1 MSDRIKTL
9 YGQLV
14 RNGYD
19 LGGYEKFN
27 AAMHDSNR
35 RRSLYNQLVANR
47 ADLGGYEKFSSVVET
62 APRTTPSA
70 PQKKRDVVADTIN
83 MLRTPSSQYTR
94 PQPSK
99 AAGTFEMPSKYDIYH
114 NMPDAIKRH
123 QTPTPLKPEAVMPS
137 VPSNAAESVWAAADK
152 AAGAEVRKKVDE
164 GWSWRKIMQA
174 LSSGASVTGGL
185 GDDNAQAL
193 ETTSVAHLKTHD
205 LQKLSDQAWAA
216 LGSKQQQSIINDSYI
231 YLKEQYPDADDK
243 ALVDAARKMARAK
256 SDEQMYNLAVE
267 KNMPK
272 SVGEFFLRKA
282 AAASSFGSLSKGYA
296 SMMAGTRGD
305 MEAEDTALQKYG
317 AKHKVADIAG
327 SVAGFAVDPLT
338 YASGA
343 VGGAA
348 TKVTLWAGGKVL
360 SEAAARKMSQTL
372 GGKLLLG
379 AVSGAA
385 NFGTF
390 EAGGEAINQYKWGGT
405 LDVDP
410 ETGRYVV
417 GDFSLGKVASQ
428 MRHGLTMGGL
438 MGAFGTWLGNVST
451 KAAQATTSTLGKL
464 GVRAGELGVGLVG
477 EGTIFATPEFISTY
491 GDYND
496 VIKSVSDKNSPN
508 YIADDKERS
517 KYIAEL
523 KAQRGERMMDIW
535 QDNLAMIAG
544 FKAQHAIKSAGRTIS
559 ELAASRRGKV
569 GFVER
574 MGRMLDGHPS
584 LALSKEEQTELDKH
598 GYGDLTQMVKE
609 YKAYAQKDG
618 DLPYNK
624 ITQLL
629 NDKNVSEAARAKM
642 YYYVTGHS
650 LPMSAVIA
658 SNVIDNGDKTYTVQS
673 LGDNGVITSRTYG
686 SRKRADYEKAR
697 IDRQAE
703 LNGVAMAEQMF
714 DNMDKAERLKAVCT
728 RLAQD
733 KGVSPETLLWL
744 TRKDPKQMTAAEKR
758 WIKEIEDAA
767 NEDAPQGENA
777 TVRHIKGVILDE
789 YGVDVDKALRKAA
802 DSRTDAEKTA
812 ISAYNDELAQAVAE
826 RKNAISQGET
836 TDAYRRGYEADT
848 QGMRDA
854 YVAQMYEPSE
864 DNAETL
870 RGVESQITE
879 SAKYQAALERD
890 ELTQMTHK
898 DGSIHLATLKD
909 KDKDG
914 NGKQV
919 YIVDGDIVMKEDGSG
934 IDADA
939 SSKSVIIYDPATGEK
954 KMVSPTAVDGIES
967 LGEVKTAE
975 QREAEINAHM
985 QDTIQRSKDWLEG
998 NVANPVGMQIQ
1009 LGDGRIATIE
1019 AMHEDGKS
1027 AIATLPDGTQFL
1039 VPNDVLQRIVNN
1051 GQYADYKAR
1060 RDAEASKREAE
1071 QSTESAPETATEGG
1085 QPLPEEA
1092 SPKEEESREYAQG
1105 DVFDVVVDGQKM
1117 HAEIVSPKDAD
1128 GRFVV
1133 NVDDGESM
1141 RTLYVTPEELAAMEY
1156 REEPSPK
1163 AEETRLATEESSDK
1177 ALERGAQ
1184 PTEEH
1189 TPTALERIPRDE
1201 KGNAQFH
1208 DVDTETAWDGLVEMS
1223 GNEETAHKVAE
1234 ASLAN
1239 AERKLKAA
1247 KALKE
1252 KGETPEELLRSIKEN
1267 EAAVAEAQRVVDAWK
1282 AIVGE
1287 KTRREE
1293 AAKAEAERI
1302 ATEKAEAERKAAE
1315 ERERAEAEEEAR
1327 VEAERKT
1334 EEERIAKQKAEEKT
1348 EEAESDKEEAEKQ
1361 MDDEEPKPVGSGV
1374 FGNIY
1379 NQFKGKVKEA
1389 FDFLMKHKG
1398 GDLLGVFHRKD
1409 VGDIDLVWGDHGG
1422 GLAHIIRRH
1431 IIEQNDFKN
1440 VDEIQKVIEDV
1451 IRNGLIVRENKDKI
1465 NIEYNGYRV
1474 SIKKTIR
1481 DSKGSVVENKNWIV
1495 TAFDKSKPKH
1505 EKRNPSSSE
1514 TLTTPS
1520 ANQKADGVTLPS
1532 NEDSI
1537 DKGSEKAEKK
1547 QEKQSVFDK
1556 AKEIADKEEK
1566 KRKAEAEDDSALGQA
1581 TRAVGKKKKVNLF
1594 KYTVSEKNSHPALR
1608 GVHYANGYAYA
1619 SDGSILF
1626 KEKADYPKEW
1636 EGTIRDKN
1644 GNLIDGI
1651 YPDTEKAIHRLVHI
1665 LDKEVESLPSKEV
1678 LDFAIAASKKL
1689 KGEAI
1694 PVAIDGIFFNAV
1706 NLKKFLEAVAS
1717 KGMDKV
1723 VYRHP
1728 MLYATNGKDEIV
1740 MMPTVNTLEG
1750 VLDIADRMES
1760 AGLPKEQIDAWKAHI
1775 EAADKKMS
1783 FEDFQNAEKNA
1794 KRKGVRLTE
1803 AESPKRKADERY
1815 QRGEGGVKPSK
1826 AEVAL
1831 RDAVIDRLRESGM
1844 DVIADEAE
1852 GQRVLDEVNGRA
1864 KVQMGDAPETF
1875 AERQKQAVESHGVV
1889 MPGLNESYVE
1899 VVKDI
1904 PRHEYTGSIAEATRE
1919 AIDAAKRKYA
1929 GKELTYNN
1937 YGANFNYTIS
1947 ANAIDICL
1955 SPKHQNLSANK
1966 GIHLALAEHL
1976 DEVIN
1981 KSVEVEEHPDY
1992 IKGKD
1997 GKRGEEVNP
2006 NAIMHRFYGVAVID
2020 GTPCRVMTLMRED
2033 GRSEEANGVHSYEVQ
2048 KIEVLDNE
2056 SPSTSNGVGTQ
2067 MKDLSAYPLAKLLK
2081 GVEKSYDKGKYL
2093 LDESKKRSVGLREQ
2107 RVDGADG
2114 VRFFRTANGEAY
2126 GFTVGGRIYIDPRI
2140 ATSETPVHEYA
2151 HLWAEALRNG
2161 NPKEWQNVVELM
2173 KGTNVWDEVKARY
2186 PELKSDDE
2194 IADEVIATYSGRR
2207 GAERLRE
2214 EQRKIAEGNGGVF
2227 EKAEAVNALERVKQ
2241 ALKKFWNGV
2250 ADFLHIHYKSAEEV
2264 ADRVMKDLLEG
2275 VDPRKM
2281 GKTKDGGVRFS
2292 AKQKRA
2298 LETASL
2304 GNVPRSLTVVSS
2316 AAGANVLNNI
2326 ENLAKEFEKSATQP
2340 KTFIGDVAK
2349 ALGASRF
2356 GSGSE
2361 YATFETKNGN
2371 IVTIRLANHNAHVS
2385 GFDHNDKDN
2394 GISIVISPK
2403 PNEGITND
2411 GNAHITE
2418 FYYDSIKLRRAEGK
2432 PLAEIVRS
2440 IKQALYSGEF
2450 KDTTGLA
2457 ERQEV
2462 NGEDVIRYQSSSENS
2477 DKTLAGVHNI
2487 TEEKLRKALKLG
2499 GLANPSVAVIDISKN
2514 SHEGFGEIS
2523 LILPS
2528 EKVAK
2533 RTGKN
2538 AGTWQGDAWT
2548 PTYPQIERRMS
2559 NKGAEKASKDVLSV
2573 PSDMYSE
2580 VRIGLD
2586 RWLDSGEANSAMAY
2600 MFLHE
2605 KGVAPEP
2612 KKIQPKF
2619 SDEAYNE
2626 LKSITAGNFNIYGIS
2641 KADAQKVLAMY
2652 IDAYFDGDKDLYED
2666 KTKAW
2671 LEKNRSIVDAGDKGG
2686 MRYAIAK
2693 ENVKLYDEYGF
2704 NYRGVQTFVRDVE
2717 YDHRN
2722 TGVDMN
2728 ATLNEVEDYI
2738 KTNSLTDEFNTW
2750 QEGKEKEYGIKEVIF
2765 DGFTPSGNR
2774 RYIPNTLE
2782 NVSKIMKKQGRNGAT
2797 GAWASFPN
2805 FAARLM
2811 PSYGTLEDIRSKKG
2825 LLTSDR
2831 EKIDDFREKWSKVFF
2846 ELGMKCQPDATGTF
2860 DDYGF
2865 DRLSEAAMTSDPQ
2878 AFLKQ
2883 EYNVDFSDEDTKR
2896 LKKMVKAIKEEYPA
2910 MYFETKFERPVYLNE
2925 FAAVVVP
2932 NDLGTDVKKA
2942 LSDLGIAMY
2951 EYDASKEGDRSRAF
2965 DEAVKS
2971 SGKIRFQF
2979 IGEKGAAEADHAEEV
2994 FANENVERSVREKG
3008 ELTDA
3013 EVAEKERD
3021 IDHSVRSSKEMAE
3034 ERLEIERKAKS
3045 DGTWLK
3051 APNGKRTNLNERQW
3065 VDVRTKN
3072 FKEWFG
3078 DWENDPENASKIV
3091 DENGEPLMVFHYTPE
3106 DFTVFGEGKEI
3117 GASTF
3122 YNASDANYAATAAVG
3137 DWFTSKSDL
3146 PDYMGKPM
3154 RVFLNIKEPSDGR
3167 SLEVLADEVG
3177 YEISSKDYEAFD
3189 EDRDNTAPIIEAGK
3203 NYQEKLRDRGYDGIF
3218 IADEEFG
3225 GTSYITFAP
3234 NQIKSAVEN
3243 DGSYS
3248 PKENDIRR
3256 SVREK
3261 KEDEKT
3267 ELTAEERELRDNLVE
3282 RMRKG
3287 GLDVVTDSEEMQ
3299 RVIGTE
3305 NERTRMTG
3313 AGSVREHRVYH
3324 GSGADFDVFD
3334 HSHMGEGEGAQAYG
3348 WGTYVTEVEGIGR
3361 TYAIQNTTKHNDAL
3375 RALQHDVDA
3384 ISDQL
3389 NRRRDDL
3396 KYDEEQLKRANEWR
3410 AEAELDYEL
3419 FKDEAEELKEKYG
3432 ESSPEYRNH
3441 LFNDIYTDEMK
3452 RAQSSV
3458 KSTEES
3464 IQYRKEKIAELEKA
3478 LKDKQVEI
3486 DELPKEFPRHLYTVE
3501 IPDDNGSNY
3510 LDWDGHPTESLLKDV
3525 GSFLES
3531 NGFER
3536 VQDNPVRYEKGE
3548 SSVVLNPNATGAD
3561 LYAELQKALGS
3572 DKKAS
3577 QALSELGC
3585 IGIKYPA
3592 DNMRGGREDGA
3603 KDYVIFNE
3611 NDAKITDHT
3620 RFLRTADGEVYGL
3633 VKDGRIYLDPK
3644 VATAETAVHEYTH
3657 LWGDMLRRKDSEQWS
3672 HTVKELKNSVLWE
3685 EVKELYPELKT
3696 DDEIADEVLSTFSGR
3711 RGAERLREEA
3721 RRVAEGEGGVF
3732 TKAKAIETLERVKEA
3747 IARFWEGVARMFG
3760 INRYRS
3766 VEELAD
3772 MAMKD
3777 LLDSKNPMKDESG
3790 MRKRGEVGDEGVKS
3804 LKGEEALTALDSIFG
3819 ENEGS
3824 AIPPKISS
3832 FAKFKNL
3839 FKKPVRT
3846 FLGELVQVKE
3856 EVWNKILR
3864 NNRQD
3869 ITGTVLPTIENADF
3883 AIRDTD
3889 GSTLYVKRFKGD
3901 GQERMYN
3908 VVVVNKHGEV
3918 EDYISSVHIKRD
3930 NNLRNKIKKGAELF
3944 LPNARTTDG
3953 TMSRNNSTPGAKVAN
3968 YSETAKPRYSRKPG
3982 ESIFDY
3988 ASRVSEDVD
3997 RSVRERVSARDEYEK
4012 KVKSKGFQTKEALQN
4027 SMLGLQEFMLAIDH
4041 ASGNKRYIEDIPD
4054 FENPILGENRL
4065 SSVNKEEMHQVAKTQ
4080 FKPLMSAVAKLSGK
4094 GKESGELY
4102 DYMFAKHGLER
4113 DAVMRQREAQ
4123 KEFDKY
4129 QKANPKGTKTIG
4141 DFVASLEGK
4150 DYAGLT
4156 ALTAEDGR
4164 VKSIQSQIDAI
4175 DEQMKATDDQLL
4187 LRKLGGQKKRLK
4199 VDLLNAAR
4207 DAADDIRK
4215 AFESDPNHNL
4225 SDINELWS
4233 RVNEVNGNTLRK
4245 LYESGML
4252 TKEAYNDISSMYTNY
4267 IPMRGFDQTT
4277 SADAY
4282 AYLTHGD
4289 SAFNAP
4295 IKTAKGRSS
4304 KADNPIAYMQAMA
4317 ESAIMQGN
4325 RNVLV
4330 KQKMLNFVRNHPS
4343 DLASVSDVWLQYDSV
4358 ADEWKPVFPDNIDAN
4373 DSASVV
4379 AQKMKAFEDK
4389 MEQRA
4394 ENFPNLV
4401 IRSNEA
4407 PDIPY
4412 KVVEKGQL
4420 NEHQVLVKQNGKS
4433 YIITVNGSPRA
4444 AQAANGLTN
4453 PDTDLTGAIG
4463 KVFEGA
4469 EALNRQ
4475 LSSLY
4480 TTLNPDFI
4488 GSNYVRDALYSNT
4501 MVYVKEGAKYGGSFN
4516 LNFAKYNPAEMAN
4529 LYARYNKGSLD
4540 TSNETHKL
4548 FLEFM
4553 QNGGETGF
4561 VNLKQIEKRKSEIAK
4576 AIKRDGEISA
4586 AQIWGGLNDA
4596 IDFANRA
4603 VENSARFAAYV
4614 TSRKSGRSV
4623 GRSVYDAKEISV
4635 NFNRKG
4641 SGSKFMGAEGQTKA
4655 GNAAAFV
4662 SGAGRGLYIFW
4673 NAGLQGLTNFS
4684 RQIGRHP
4691 GRALTLASLLFGF
4704 GALMSYLGNR
4714 DDDDENNYFNLP
4726 KYIRRSNVC
4735 YKIGDLFVTIPLP
4748 VEYRSFYGLGELAS
4762 STLAGKEDGTTKDIA
4777 KEAVS
4782 QVSQLFPIDFAEGG
4796 GGLHALIPSAVK
4808 PIVEAETNT
4817 AWTGLP
4823 IYKDNDFNKNMP
4835 EYTKVYKTANGYL
4848 VEIARALNDATGGN
4862 KYKKGFIDINPA
4874 KMEYVLKGMLG
4885 GAFSFPDKLV
4895 KTTETIMGDREFDWR
4910 NTPFANRFVKNADE
4924 RTEYKSLNEQ
4934 YFKLKDE
4941 MDVVKQQLKGF
4952 EKEADAGNEKYEKAL
4967 LQLEDSKDYER
4978 LELFK
4983 DYEKELKGLNDELK
4997 ELRMSPDY
5005 DKAEEKE
5012 LQKEIAE
5019 LQRQLIDE
5027 MREIKK

>member
-1 MSDRIKTL
+1 M
-9 YGQLV
+9 
-14 RNGYD
+14 
-19 LGGYEKFN
+19 
-27 AAMHDSNR
+27 
-35 RRSLYNQLVANR
+35 
-47 ADLGGYEKFSSVVET
+47 
-62 APRTTPSA
+62 
-70 PQKKRDVVADTIN
+70 
-83 MLRTPSSQYTR
+83 
-94 PQPSK
+94 
-99 AAGTFEMPSKYDIYH
+99 
-114 NMPDAIKRH
+114 
-123 QTPTPLKPEAVMPS
+123 
-137 VPSNAAESVWAAADK
+137 
-152 AAGAEVRKKVDE
+152 
-164 GWSWRKIMQA
+164 
-174 LSSGASVTGGL
+174 
-185 GDDNAQAL
+185 
-193 ETTSVAHLKTHD
+193 
-205 LQKLSDQAWAA
+205 
-216 LGSKQQQSIINDSYI
+216 
-231 YLKEQYPDADDK
+231 
-243 ALVDAARKMARAK
+243 
-256 SDEQMYNLAVE
+256 
-267 KNMPK
+267 
-272 SVGEFFLRKA
+272 
-282 AAASSFGSLSKGYA
+282 
-296 SMMAGTRGD
+296 
-305 MEAEDTALQKYG
+305 
-317 AKHKVADIAG
+317 
-327 SVAGFAVDPLT
+327 
-338 YASGA
+338 
-343 VGGAA
+343 
-348 TKVTLWAGGKVL
+348 
-360 SEAAARKMSQTL
+360 
-372 GGKLLLG
+372 
-379 AVSGAA
+379 
-385 NFGTF
+385 
-390 EAGGEAINQYKWGGT
+390 
-405 LDVDP
+405 
-410 ETGRYVV
+410 
-417 GDFSLGKVASQ
+417 
-428 MRHGLTMGGL
+428 
-438 MGAFGTWLGNVST
+438 
-451 KAAQATTSTLGKL
+451 
-464 GVRAGELGVGLVG
+464 
-477 EGTIFATPEFISTY
+477 
-491 GDYND
+491 
-496 VIKSVSDKNSPN
+496 
-508 YIADDKERS
+508 
-517 KYIAEL
+517 
-523 KAQRGERMMDIW
+523 
-535 QDNLAMIAG
+535 
-544 FKAQHAIKSAGRTIS
+544 
-559 ELAASRRGKV
+559 
-569 GFVER
+569 
-574 MGRMLDGHPS
+574 
-584 LALSKEEQTELDKH
+584 
-598 GYGDLTQMVKE
+598 
-609 YKAYAQKDG
+609 
-618 DLPYNK
+618 
-624 ITQLL
+624 
-629 NDKNVSEAARAKM
+629 
-642 YYYVTGHS
+642 
-650 LPMSAVIA
+650 
-658 SNVIDNGDKTYTVQS
+658 
-673 LGDNGVITSRTYG
+673 
-686 SRKRADYEKAR
+686 
-697 IDRQAE
+697 
-703 LNGVAMAEQMF
+703 
-714 DNMDKAERLKAVCT
+714 
-728 RLAQD
+728 
-733 KGVSPETLLWL
+733 
-744 TRKDPKQMTAAEKR
+744 
-758 WIKEIEDAA
+758 
-767 NEDAPQGENA
+767 
-777 TVRHIKGVILDE
+777 
-789 YGVDVDKALRKAA
+789 
-802 DSRTDAEKTA
+802 
-812 ISAYNDELAQAVAE
+812 
-826 RKNAISQGET
+826 
-836 TDAYRRGYEADT
+836 
-848 QGMRDA
+848 
-854 YVAQMYEPSE
+854 
-864 DNAETL
+864 
-870 RGVESQITE
+870 
-879 SAKYQAALERD
+879 
-890 ELTQMTHK
+890 
-898 DGSIHLATLKD
+898 
-909 KDKDG
+909 
-914 NGKQV
+914 
-919 YIVDGDIVMKEDGSG
+919 
-934 IDADA
+934 
-939 SSKSVIIYDPATGEK
+939 
-954 KMVSPTAVDGIES
+954 
-967 LGEVKTAE
+967 
-975 QREAEINAHM
+975 
-985 QDTIQRSKDWLEG
+985 
-998 NVANPVGMQIQ
+998 
-1009 LGDGRIATIE
+1009 
-1019 AMHEDGKS
+1019 
-1027 AIATLPDGTQFL
+1027 
-1039 VPNDVLQRIVNN
+1039 
-1051 GQYADYKAR
+1051 
-1060 RDAEASKREAE
+1060 
-1071 QSTESAPETATEGG
+1071 
-1085 QPLPEEA
+1085 
-1092 SPKEEESREYAQG
+1092 
-1105 DVFDVVVDGQKM
+1105 
-1117 HAEIVSPKDAD
+1117 
-1128 GRFVV
+1128 
-1133 NVDDGESM
+1133 
-1141 RTLYVTPEELAAMEY
+1141 
-1156 REEPSPK
+1156 
-1163 AEETRLATEESSDK
+1163 
-1177 ALERGAQ
+1177 
-1184 PTEEH
+1184 
-1189 TPTALERIPRDE
+1189 
-1201 KGNAQFH
+1201 
-1208 DVDTETAWDGLVEMS
+1208 
-1223 GNEETAHKVAE
+1223 
-1234 ASLAN
+1234 
-1239 AERKLKAA
+1239 
-1247 KALKE
+1247 
-1252 KGETPEELLRSIKEN
+1252 LRSIKEN
-1267 EAAVAEAQRVVDAWK
+1267 EAAAAEAQRVVDAWK

-1287 KTRREE
+1287 KSHREE

-1315 ERERAEAEEEAR
+1315 ERERAEAEEKARIEAEKKEAERIAAEKAEEEAR
-1327 VEAERKT
+1327 VEAERKA
-1334 EEERIAKQKAEEKT
+1334 EDERIAKQKAEEKA
-1348 EEAESDKEEAEKQ
+1348 EEAESDKEEAEKR

-1409 VGDIDLVWGDHGG
+1409 VGDIDLVWGDENG
-1422 GLAHIIRRH
+1422 GLAHILNKH
-1431 IIEQNDFKN
+1431 VGEGKSFAN
-1440 VDEIQKVIEDV
+1440 VDEAMSHIQNIIETGKNDFEDGDKIVFRKGSELVTVRKNFREGGKKIADKNWVLTAYDKEAADNGNRVTTKVIE
-1451 IRNGLIVRENKDKI
+1451 GKA
-1465 NIEYNGYRV
+1465 
-1474 SIKKTIR
+1474 TPH
-1481 DSKGSVVENKNWIV
+1481 
-1495 TAFDKSKPKH
+1495 TA
-1505 EKRNPSSSE
+1505 
-1514 TLTTPS
+1514 
-1520 ANQKADGVTLPS
+1520 
-1532 NEDSI
+1532 SI

-1547 QEKQSVFDK
+1547 QKKQSVFDK

-1566 KRKAEAEDDSALGQA
+1566 KRKAEAEDNSVLGQA
-1581 TRAVGKKKKVNLF
+1581 TRAVGKKKKVNRF
-1594 KYTVSEKNSHPALR
+1594 KYTASEKISNLTLR

-1619 SDGSILF
+1619 SDGYILF

-1636 EGTIRDKN
+1636 EGTTRDKD
-1644 GNLIDGI
+1644 GNLIDGK
-1651 YPDTEKAIHRLVHI
+1651 YPDAEKAIPRLVHI
-1665 LDKEVESLPSKEV
+1665 PDKEVESLPSKEV

-1694 PVAIDGIFFNAV
+1694 PVAIDGLFFNAV

-1717 KGMDKV
+1717 KGMDKI

-1750 VLDIADRMES
+1750 TLDIADKMER

-2173 KGTNVWDEVKARY
+2173 KGTKVWDEVKARY

-2281 GKTKDGGVRFS
+2281 GKTKDGGERFS

-2326 ENLAKEFEKSATQP
+2326 ENLAKEFEKPATQP

-2356 GSGSE
+2356 GRGSE

-2394 GISIVISPK
+2394 GISIVISPT

-2865 DRLSEAAMTSDPQ
+2865 DRLSAAAMTSDPQ

-2932 NDLGTDVKKA
+2932 NDLGADVKKA

-2994 FANENVERSVREKG
+2994 FANENVERSVRE
-3008 ELTDA
+3008 
-3013 EVAEKERD
+3013 
-3021 IDHSVRSSKEMAE
+3021 SRS
-3034 ERLEIERKAKS
+3034 
-3045 DGTWLK
+3045 
-3051 APNGKRTNLNERQW
+3051 
-3065 VDVRTKN
+3065 
-3072 FKEWFG
+3072 
-3078 DWENDPENASKIV
+3078 
-3091 DENGEPLMVFHYTPE
+3091 
-3106 DFTVFGEGKEI
+3106 
-3117 GASTF
+3117 
-3122 YNASDANYAATAAVG
+3122 
-3137 DWFTSKSDL
+3137 
-3146 PDYMGKPM
+3146 
-3154 RVFLNIKEPSDGR
+3154 
-3167 SLEVLADEVG
+3167 
-3177 YEISSKDYEAFD
+3177 
-3189 EDRDNTAPIIEAGK
+3189 
-3203 NYQEKLRDRGYDGIF
+3203 
-3218 IADEEFG
+3218 
-3225 GTSYITFAP
+3225 
-3234 NQIKSAVEN
+3234 
-3243 DGSYS
+3243 
-3248 PKENDIRR
+3248 
-3256 SVREK
+3256 
-3261 KEDEKT
+3261 EKT
-3267 ELTAEERELRDNLVE
+3267 DLTAEERELRDNLVE

-3299 RVIGTE
+3299 RVIDTE
-3305 NERTRMTG
+3305 NERTRMMG

-3324 GSGADFDVFD
+3324 GSGADFDTFD

-3389 NRRRDDL
+3389 NRHRDDL

-3419 FKDEAEELKEKYG
+3419 FKDEAEKLKEKYG
-3432 ESSPEYRNH
+3432 VASPEYRNH

-3458 KSTEES
+3458 KSMEES

-3478 LKDKQVEI
+3478 LKDKQAEI

-3510 LDWDGHPTESLLKDV
+3510 LDWNGHPAESLLKGV

-3536 VQDNPVRYEKGE
+3536 VQDSPVRYEKGE

-3561 LYAELQKALGS
+3561 LYAELREALGS

-3577 QALSELGC
+3577 QALAELGYT
-3585 IGIKYPA
+3585 GIKYPA

-3603 KDYVIFNE
+3603 KNYVIFNE
-3611 NDAKITDHT
+3611 NNAKITDHT

-3644 VATAETAVHEYTH
+3644 VATSETAVHEYTH

-3685 EVKELYPELKT
+3685 EVKESYPELKT

-3721 RRVAEGEGGVF
+3721 RRVAEGDGGVF

-3766 VEELAD
+3766 AEELAD
-3772 MAMKD
+3772 MAMRD

-4027 SMLGLQEFMLAIDH
+4027 SMLGLQEFMSAIDH

-4215 AFESDPNHNL
+4215 AFESNPSHDK
-4225 SDINELWS
+4225 SDINELWK

-4358 ADEWKPVFPDNIDAN
+4358 ADEWKPVFPDNIGAN

-4379 AQKMKAFEDK
+4379 AKKMEVFEDK
-4389 MEQRA
+4389 MKQMA
-4394 ENFPNLV
+4394 EKHPDLV
-4401 IRSNEA
+4401 QRSNEA

-4453 PDTDLTGAIG
+4453 PDTDLTGAVG

-4529 LYARYNKGSLD
+4529 LYASYNKGSLD
-4540 TSNETHKL
+4540 TSNETHRL

-4576 AIKRDGEISA
+4576 AIKRDGRISA
-4586 AQIWGGLNDA
+4586 AQIWGGLSDA
-4596 IDFANRA
+4596 VDFANRT

-4641 SGSKFMGAEGQTKA
+4641 SGRNWWKDNVGTSRFYDTEIGLVEINRASVGSSLAHRYSQVKLDVITSLAEGFN
-4655 GNAAAFV
+4655 NAVYFG
-4662 SGAGRGLYIFW
+4662 SM
-4673 NAGLQGLTNFS
+4673 QDFS
-4684 RQIGRHP
+4684 RQEGVKSHYFAYPIN
-4691 GRALTLASLLFGF
+4691 
-4704 GALMSYLGNR
+4704 YNGNR
-4714 DDDDENNYFNLP
+4714 NYVFC
-4726 KYIRRSNVC
+4726 RAMQ
-4735 YKIGDLFVTIPLP
+4735 D
-4748 VEYRSFYGLGELAS
+4748 A
-4762 STLAGKEDGTTKDIA
+4762 
-4777 KEAVS
+4777 
-4782 QVSQLFPIDFAEGG
+4782 
-4796 GGLHALIPSAVK
+4796 
-4808 PIVEAETNT
+4808 
-4817 AWTGLP
+4817 
-4823 IYKDNDFNKNMP
+4823 NKSR
-4835 EYTKVYKTANGYL
+4835 L
-4848 VEIARALNDATGGN
+4848 
-4862 KYKKGFIDINPA
+4862 
-4874 KMEYVLKGMLG
+4874 YVHEVF
-4885 GAFSFPDKLV
+4885 FS
-4895 KTTETIMGDREFDWR
+4895 G
-4910 NTPFANRFVKNADE
+4910 
-4924 RTEYKSLNEQ
+4924 
-4934 YFKLKDE
+4934 
-4941 MDVVKQQLKGF
+4941 
-4952 EKEADAGNEKYEKAL
+4952 
-4967 LQLEDSKDYER
+4967 
-4978 LELFK
+4978 
-4983 DYEKELKGLNDELK
+4983 
-4997 ELRMSPDY
+4997 
-5005 DKAEEKE
+5005 
-5012 LQKEIAE
+5012 
-5019 LQRQLIDE
+5019 
-5027 MREIKK
+5027 

>member
-1 MSDRIKTL
+1 MANKSA
-9 YGQLV
+9 
-14 RNGYD
+14 
-19 LGGYEKFN
+19 EK
-27 AAMHDSNR
+27 
-35 RRSLYNQLVANR
+35 LYNALKSQGKYTKSFAEFQGI
-47 ADLGGYEKFSSVVET
+47 LGDKQRSQKLYTALSNDGLYTKTFSDFSNQFGSGSET
-62 APRTTPSA
+62 AHTTRTQTTTP
-70 PQKKRDVVADTIN
+70 KKTDFVADTIN

-94 PQPSK
+94 PQQTQQTAPKKKWSN
-99 AAGTFEMPSKYDIYH
+99 EVDVYSS
-114 NMPDAIKRH
+114 MPDVVKQYAP
-123 QTPTPLKPEAVMPS
+123 TPTPLKTDSS
-137 VPSNAAESVWAAADK
+137 VSMRSAATSTWNAADRAAREEYDRLHPKKEESFWERATRLMTDAEMGMGNENMEK
-152 AAGAEVRKKVDE
+152 ATD
-164 GWSWRKIMQA
+164 M
-174 LSSGASVTGGL
+174 LAS
-185 GDDNAQAL
+185 
-193 ETTSVAHLKTHD
+193 HYKTHD
-205 LQKLSDQAWAA
+205 LQKLSDQAWNA
-216 LGSKQQQSIINDSYI
+216 LGATQQKNITDEAYDE
-231 YLKEQYPDADDK
+231 LKRQYPQATEK
-243 ALVDAARKMARAK
+243 ELREAAAKVARAK
-256 SDEQMYNLAVE
+256 SDETMYNLAVQ
-267 KNMPK
+267 KNMPDNAISFFARK
-272 SVGEFFLRKA
+272 MAEGNSV
-282 AAASSFGSLSKGYA
+282 ASLFTGLARQK
-296 SMMAGTRGD
+296 AGTVGD
-305 MEAEDTALQKYG
+305 LVAETEANERYG
-317 AKHKVADIAG
+317 KKHKVAGIAG
-327 SVAGFAVDPLT
+327 SVVGMASDPLT
-338 YASGA
+338 YAAGG

-348 TKVTLWAGGKVL
+348 TKGALWAGGKVL

-379 AVSGAA
+379 AVGGAA

-428 MRHGLTMGGL
+428 MGHGLTMGGL
-438 MGAFGTWLGNVST
+438 TGAFGTWLGNVST

-496 VIKSVSDKNSPN
+496 IIKSVSDKNSPN

-609 YKAYAQKDG
+609 YKAYAQNDG

-733 KGVSPETLLWL
+733 KGVSLETLLWL

-777 TVRHIKGVILDE
+777 TMRHIKGVILDE

-812 ISAYNDELAQAVAE
+812 ISAYNNELAQAVAA
-826 RKNAISQGET
+826 RKNAIRQDET

-890 ELTQMTHK
+890 ELKQMTHK
-898 DGSIHLATLKD
+898 DGSTHLATLKD

-975 QREAEINAHM
+975 QTEAEINARM
-985 QDTIQRSKDWLEG
+985 QDTIQSGKDWLEG

-1039 VPNDVLQRIVNN
+1039 VPKDVLQRIVNN

-1092 SPKEEESREYAQG
+1092 SPKEEERREYAQG

-1163 AEETRLATEESSDK
+1163 AEETRLATEDSSDK

-1189 TPTALERIPRDE
+1189 TTTALERIPRDE

-1267 EAAVAEAQRVVDAWK
+1267 EAAAAEAQRVVDAWK

-1315 ERERAEAEEEAR
+1315 ERERAEKEEKARIEAEKKEAERIAAEKAEEEAR
-1327 VEAERKT
+1327 VEAERKA
-1334 EEERIAKQKAEEKT
+1334 EEERKT
-1348 EEAESDKEEAEKQ
+1348 KEEERKERDENGQPFVVSSDGTTTFGEITEDTGLTAAPIKLSEGVADEKGNGYGLRHIEARHGDQ
-1361 MDDEEPKPVGSGV
+1361 IRKAGFSSVEEFIEQVAKNYDVIKEGSDRNGNKTYRLLLTDKHNNTLMIELSKDGSYWNVNTAGV
-1374 FGNIY
+1374 FKKSYG
-1379 NQFKGKVKEA
+1379 
-1389 FDFLMKHKG
+1389 
-1398 GDLLGVFHRKD
+1398 
-1409 VGDIDLVWGDHGG
+1409 
-1422 GLAHIIRRH
+1422 
-1431 IIEQNDFKN
+1431 
-1440 VDEIQKVIEDV
+1440 
-1451 IRNGLIVRENKDKI
+1451 KDKK
-1465 NIEYNGYRV
+1465 EVYNRHTTV
-1474 SIKKTIR
+1474 KQSA
-1481 DSKGSVVENKNWIV
+1481 E
-1495 TAFDKSKPKH
+1495 TA
-1505 EKRNPSSSE
+1505 E
-1514 TLTTPS
+1514 TSQADEHSGTQSTSRMNVPTTS
-1520 ANQKADGVTLPS
+1520 A
-1532 NEDSI
+1532 
-1537 DKGSEKAEKK
+1537 DKGSKKAEKK
-1547 QEKQSVFDK
+1547 QKKQSVFDK

-1566 KRKAEAEDDSALGQA
+1566 KRKAEAEDDSVLGQA

-1594 KYTVSEKNSHPALR
+1594 KYTVSEKNSNSALR
-1608 GVHYANGYAYA
+1608 GVHYANGYVYA
-1619 SDGSILF
+1619 SDGYILF

-1636 EGTIRDKN
+1636 EGTTRDKD
-1644 GNLIDGI
+1644 GNLIDGK

-1665 LDKEVESLPSKEV
+1665 PDKEVESLPSKEV

-1694 PVAIDGIFFNAV
+1694 PVAIDGLFFNAV

-1740 MMPTVNTLEG
+1740 LMPTVNTLEG
-1750 VLDIADRMES
+1750 ALDIADRMES

-1783 FEDFQNAEKNA
+1783 FDDFKKAVENAKKEGVRPTEAEKP
-1794 KRKGVRLTE
+1794 KEQPLTE
-1803 AESPKRKADERY
+1803 AERKDAEEVAGALGYRVEWVDTMEENGTIDADKKVIRIAKDAENPLVQVLGHEVAHGVKRMDGGKFKALQKAAMEVVGEKEWNERIEKKRKLNAYAEGKLSEEVTCDIVGEALNNKVALKRLAESL
-1815 QRGEGGVKPSK
+1815 RGEKGIL
-1826 AEVAL
+1826 ARL
-1831 RDAVIDRLRESGM
+1831 RDAVARMVEYFKNRGDREGVRRM
-1844 DVIADEAE
+1844 KAADK
-1852 GQRVLDEVNGRA
+1852 L
-1864 KVQMGDAPETF
+1864 
-1875 AERQKQAVESHGVV
+1875 
-1889 MPGLNESYVE
+1889 
-1899 VVKDI
+1899 
-1904 PRHEYTGSIAEATRE
+1904 
-1919 AIDAAKRKYA
+1919 
-1929 GKELTYNN
+1929 
-1937 YGANFNYTIS
+1937 
-1947 ANAIDICL
+1947 
-1955 SPKHQNLSANK
+1955 
-1966 GIHLALAEHL
+1966 LAE
-1976 DEVIN
+1976 
-1981 KSVEVEEHPDY
+1981 
-1992 IKGKD
+1992 
-1997 GKRGEEVNP
+1997 
-2006 NAIMHRFYGVAVID
+2006 F
-2020 GTPCRVMTLMRED
+2020 
-2033 GRSEEANGVHSYEVQ
+2033 
-2048 KIEVLDNE
+2048 E
-2056 SPSTSNGVGTQ
+2056 S
-2067 MKDLSAYPLAKLLK
+2067 
-2081 GVEKSYDKGKYL
+2081 
-2093 LDESKKRSVGLREQ
+2093 
-2107 RVDGADG
+2107 
-2114 VRFFRTANGEAY
+2114 
-2126 GFTVGGRIYIDPRI
+2126 
-2140 ATSETPVHEYA
+2140 
-2151 HLWAEALRNG
+2151 
-2161 NPKEWQNVVELM
+2161 
-2173 KGTNVWDEVKARY
+2173 
-2186 PELKSDDE
+2186 
-2194 IADEVIATYSGRR
+2194 
-2207 GAERLRE
+2207 
-2214 EQRKIAEGNGGVF
+2214 
-2227 EKAEAVNALERVKQ
+2227 
-2241 ALKKFWNGV
+2241 ALK
-2250 ADFLHIHYKSAEEV
+2250 E
-2264 ADRVMKDLLEG
+2264 
-2275 VDPRKM
+2275 
-2281 GKTKDGGVRFS
+2281 
-2292 AKQKRA
+2292 
-2298 LETASL
+2298 
-2304 GNVPRSLTVVSS
+2304 
-2316 AAGANVLNNI
+2316 
-2326 ENLAKEFEKSATQP
+2326 
-2340 KTFIGDVAK
+2340 
-2349 ALGASRF
+2349 
-2356 GSGSE
+2356 
-2361 YATFETKNGN
+2361 
-2371 IVTIRLANHNAHVS
+2371 
-2385 GFDHNDKDN
+2385 
-2394 GISIVISPK
+2394 
-2403 PNEGITND
+2403 
-2411 GNAHITE
+2411 
-2418 FYYDSIKLRRAEGK
+2418 
-2432 PLAEIVRS
+2432 
-2440 IKQALYSGEF
+2440 
-2450 KDTTGLA
+2450 
-2457 ERQEV
+2457 
-2462 NGEDVIRYQSSSENS
+2462 
-2477 DKTLAGVHNI
+2477 
-2487 TEEKLRKALKLG
+2487 
-2499 GLANPSVAVIDISKN
+2499 
-2514 SHEGFGEIS
+2514 
-2523 LILPS
+2523 
-2528 EKVAK
+2528 
-2533 RTGKN
+2533 
-2538 AGTWQGDAWT
+2538 
-2548 PTYPQIERRMS
+2548 
-2559 NKGAEKASKDVLSV
+2559 
-2573 PSDMYSE
+2573 
-2580 VRIGLD
+2580 
-2586 RWLDSGEANSAMAY
+2586 
-2600 MFLHE
+2600 
-2605 KGVAPEP
+2605 GVAPEQVKP
-2612 KKIQPKF
+2612 
-2619 SDEAYNE
+2619 
-2626 LKSITAGNFNIYGIS
+2626 
-2641 KADAQKVLAMY
+2641 
-2652 IDAYFDGDKDLYED
+2652 ED
-2666 KTKAW
+2666 
-2671 LEKNRSIVDAGDKGG
+2671 V
-2686 MRYAIAK
+2686 
-2693 ENVKLYDEYGF
+2693 
-2704 NYRGVQTFVRDVE
+2704 
-2717 YDHRN
+2717 
-2722 TGVDMN
+2722 
-2728 ATLNEVEDYI
+2728 
-2738 KTNSLTDEFNTW
+2738 
-2750 QEGKEKEYGIKEVIF
+2750 
-2765 DGFTPSGNR
+2765 
-2774 RYIPNTLE
+2774 
-2782 NVSKIMKKQGRNGAT
+2782 
-2797 GAWASFPN
+2797 
-2805 FAARLM
+2805 
-2811 PSYGTLEDIRSKKG
+2811 
-2825 LLTSDR
+2825 
-2831 EKIDDFREKWSKVFF
+2831 
-2846 ELGMKCQPDATGTF
+2846 
-2860 DDYGF
+2860 
-2865 DRLSEAAMTSDPQ
+2865 
-2878 AFLKQ
+2878 
-2883 EYNVDFSDEDTKR
+2883 
-2896 LKKMVKAIKEEYPA
+2896 
-2910 MYFETKFERPVYLNE
+2910 
-2925 FAAVVVP
+2925 
-2932 NDLGTDVKKA
+2932 
-2942 LSDLGIAMY
+2942 
-2951 EYDASKEGDRSRAF
+2951 DRS
-2965 DEAVKS
+2965 
-2971 SGKIRFQF
+2971 
-2979 IGEKGAAEADHAEEV
+2979 
-2994 FANENVERSVREKG
+2994 ERES
-3008 ELTDA
+3008 
-3013 EVAEKERD
+3013 
-3021 IDHSVRSSKEMAE
+3021 RS
-3034 ERLEIERKAKS
+3034 
-3045 DGTWLK
+3045 
-3051 APNGKRTNLNERQW
+3051 
-3065 VDVRTKN
+3065 
-3072 FKEWFG
+3072 
-3078 DWENDPENASKIV
+3078 
-3091 DENGEPLMVFHYTPE
+3091 
-3106 DFTVFGEGKEI
+3106 
-3117 GASTF
+3117 
-3122 YNASDANYAATAAVG
+3122 
-3137 DWFTSKSDL
+3137 
-3146 PDYMGKPM
+3146 
-3154 RVFLNIKEPSDGR
+3154 
-3167 SLEVLADEVG
+3167 
-3177 YEISSKDYEAFD
+3177 
-3189 EDRDNTAPIIEAGK
+3189 
-3203 NYQEKLRDRGYDGIF
+3203 
-3218 IADEEFG
+3218 
-3225 GTSYITFAP
+3225 
-3234 NQIKSAVEN
+3234 
-3243 DGSYS
+3243 
-3248 PKENDIRR
+3248 
-3256 SVREK
+3256 
-3261 KEDEKT
+3261 EKT

-3299 RVIGTE
+3299 RVIDTE
-3305 NERTRMTG
+3305 NERTRMMG

-3324 GSGADFDVFD
+3324 GSGADFDAFD

-3389 NRRRDDL
+3389 NRHRDDL

-3419 FKDEAEELKEKYG
+3419 FKDEAEKLKEKYG
-3432 ESSPEYRNH
+3432 EASPEYRNH

-3478 LKDKQVEI
+3478 LKDKQAEI

-3510 LDWDGHPTESLLKDV
+3510 LDWNGHPAESLLKDV

-3531 NGFER
+3531 EGFEK
-3536 VQDNPVRYEKGE
+3536 VQDNPARYEKGE
-3548 SSVVLNPNATGAD
+3548 STVVLNPNATGAD
-3561 LYAELQKALGS
+3561 LYAELREALGS

-3577 QALSELGC
+3577 QALTELGC

-3603 KDYVIFNE
+3603 KNYVIFNE

-3633 VKDGRIYLDPK
+3633 VKDERIYLDPK

-3721 RRVAEGEGGVF
+3721 RRVADGEGGVF

-3766 VEELAD
+3766 AEELAD
-3772 MAMKD
+3772 MAMRD
-3777 LLDSKNPMKDESG
+3777 LIN
-3790 MRKRGEVGDEGVKS
+3790 GVKPTSRTFTFDNFYKDTKAVFEGTERPKGKPDYTSYSGSEYWYGEDKGGKYVVRGSDHWSGEFKVKDGERTNVGRNHYSEITEDGMLPIGAQGS
-3804 LKGEEALTALDSIFG
+3804 LKFGWEKGLSKPVGSGISAAIDRRGSGDSNNIASCYWYIDNAKEKDNKGFTYGKAYLSEFEDKERRRDIPGDDWRDIQGLEGGTRAMAVKKANDRFNEELELQVKGELEEGHVYKLGMPSEILLSTGVPNLPIELSAKQLSKKAADRGHRFDVKDIANLPQAIQAPIAVFEYGNKDKSQNLIVEIERDGKKFVVGIHFNQNRRGIVVNDIRGLFNKDSHEWLNWISQGKLLYADKEKIQALIDKQRTNLAEVNYLNLDDVAKKVKDFENPKLFGEEIID
-3819 ENEGS
+3819 
-3824 AIPPKISS
+3824 
-3832 FAKFKNL
+3832 
-3839 FKKPVRT
+3839 
-3846 FLGELVQVKE
+3846 
-3856 EVWNKILR
+3856 
-3864 NNRQD
+3864 
-3869 ITGTVLPTIENADF
+3869 
-3883 AIRDTD
+3883 D
-3889 GSTLYVKRFKGD
+3889 G
-3901 GQERMYN
+3901 
-3908 VVVVNKHGEV
+3908 
-3918 EDYISSVHIKRD
+3918 
-3930 NNLRNKIKKGAELF
+3930 KKGSDS
-3944 LPNARTTDG
+3944 TDR
-3953 TMSRNNSTPGAKVAN
+3953 SVRENPKN
-3968 YSETAKPRYSRKPG
+3968 EDKPRFSRKPG

-4027 SMLGLQEFMLAIDH
+4027 SMLGLQEFMYAIDH

-4080 FKPLMSAVAKLSGK
+4080 FKPLMSAVAKLSGN

-4215 AFESDPNHNL
+4215 AFESNPSHDR

-4358 ADEWKPVFPDNIDAN
+4358 ADEWKPVFPDNIGAN

-4379 AQKMKAFEDK
+4379 AKKMEAFEDK
-4389 MEQRA
+4389 MKQMA
-4394 ENFPNLV
+4394 EKHPNLV
-4401 IRSNEA
+4401 QRSNEA

-4453 PDTDLTGAIG
+4453 PDTDLTGAVG

-4540 TSNETHKL
+4540 TSNETHRL

-4576 AIKRDGEISA
+4576 AIKRDGRISA
-4586 AQIWGGLNDA
+4586 AQIWGGLSDA
-4596 IDFANRA
+4596 VDFANRA

-4691 GRALTLASLLFGF
+4691 GRALTLAALLFGF

>member
-35 RRSLYNQLVANR
+35 RRGLYNQLVANR

-70 PQKKRDVVADTIN
+70 PQKKTDFVADTIN
-83 MLRTPSSQYTR
+83 MLRTPSSQYTQ

-99 AAGTFEMPSKYDIYH
+99 SAGTFEMPSKYDVYH
-114 NMPDAIKRH
+114 DMPDVVKRY

-348 TKVTLWAGGKVL
+348 TKVALWAGGKVL

-390 EAGGEAINQYKWGGT
+390 ETGGEALNQYKWGGT

-438 MGAFGTWLGNVST
+438 TGAFGTWLGNVST
-451 KAAQATTSTLGKL
+451 KAAQATSSTLGKL

-733 KGVSPETLLWL
+733 KGVSAETLLWL

-758 WIKEIEDAA
+758 WLKEIEDAA
-767 NEDAPQGENA
+767 NEDVPQGENA

-789 YGVDVDKALRKAA
+789 YGVDVDKALRKAE
-802 DSRTDAEKTA
+802 DSRTDAEETA
-812 ISAYNDELAQAVAE
+812 ISAYNNELAQAVAE

-870 RGVESQITE
+870 RGVEAQITE
-879 SAKYQAALERD
+879 SAKYQAALDRD

-914 NGKQV
+914 NGRQV

-975 QREAEINAHM
+975 QTEAEINARM
-985 QDTIQRSKDWLEG
+985 QDTIQRGKDWLEG

-1027 AIATLPDGTQFL
+1027 AIATLPDGTQFM
-1039 VPNDVLQRIVNN
+1039 VPKDVLQRIVNN

-1060 RDAEASKREAE
+1060 RDAEASKRETE
-1071 QSTESAPETATEGG
+1071 QGTESAPETATEGG
-1085 QPLPEEA
+1085 QPLPEES

-1105 DVFDVVVDGQKM
+1105 DVFDVVVDGNKM

-1163 AEETRLATEESSDK
+1163 AEETRLATEGSSEK
-1177 ALERGAQ
+1177 ALERGEQ

-1239 AERKLKAA
+1239 AEKRLKAA

-1252 KGETPEELLRSIKEN
+1252 KGETPEELLRSIKDN
-1267 EAAVAEAQRVVDAWK
+1267 EAAVAEAQRTVDAWK

-1287 KTRREE
+1287 KSRREE
-1293 AAKAEAERI
+1293 AVRAEAERI
-1302 ATEKAEAERKAAE
+1302 ATEKAEEERKAAE
-1315 ERERAEAEEEAR
+1315 ERERAEKEEKARIEAEKKEAERIAAEKAEEEAR
-1327 VEAERKT
+1327 VEAEKKA
-1334 EEERIAKQKAEEKT
+1334 EEERVAKQKAEEKA
-1348 EEAESDKEEAEKQ
+1348 EEAESDKEEAEKR

-1409 VGDIDLVWGDHGG
+1409 VGDIDLVWGDENG
-1422 GLAHIIRRH
+1422 GLAHILNKH
-1431 IIEQNDFKN
+1431 VGEGKSFAN
-1440 VDEIQKVIEDV
+1440 VDEAMSHIQNIIETGKNDFEDGDKIVFRKGSELVTVRKNFREGGKKIADKNWVLTAYDKEAADNGNRVTTKVIE
-1451 IRNGLIVRENKDKI
+1451 GKATPHTA
-1465 NIEYNGYRV
+1465 
-1474 SIKKTIR
+1474 SIG
-1481 DSKGSVVENKNWIV
+1481 KGSK
-1495 TAFDKSKPKH
+1495 
-1505 EKRNPSSSE
+1505 
-1514 TLTTPS
+1514 
-1520 ANQKADGVTLPS
+1520 
-1532 NEDSI
+1532 
-1537 DKGSEKAEKK
+1537 KAEKK
-1547 QEKQSVFDK
+1547 QKKQSVFDK

-1566 KRKAEAEDDSALGQA
+1566 KRKAEAD
-1581 TRAVGKKKKVNLF
+1581 K
-1594 KYTVSEKNSHPALR
+1594 
-1608 GVHYANGYAYA
+1608 
-1619 SDGSILF
+1619 
-1626 KEKADYPKEW
+1626 PKQ
-1636 EGTIRDKN
+1636 K
-1644 GNLIDGI
+1644 
-1651 YPDTEKAIHRLVHI
+1651 P
-1665 LDKEVESLPSKEV
+1665 
-1678 LDFAIAASKKL
+1678 
-1689 KGEAI
+1689 
-1694 PVAIDGIFFNAV
+1694 
-1706 NLKKFLEAVAS
+1706 
-1717 KGMDKV
+1717 
-1723 VYRHP
+1723 
-1728 MLYATNGKDEIV
+1728 
-1740 MMPTVNTLEG
+1740 
-1750 VLDIADRMES
+1750 
-1760 AGLPKEQIDAWKAHI
+1760 
-1775 EAADKKMS
+1775 
-1783 FEDFQNAEKNA
+1783 
-1794 KRKGVRLTE
+1794 LTE
-1803 AESPKRKADERY
+1803 AERKDAEEVAGALGYRVEWVDTMEENGTIDADKKVIRIAKDAENPLVQVLGHEVTHGVKRMDGGKFKALQKAAMEVAGEKEWNERIEKKRKLNAYAEGKLAEEVTCDIVGEALNDKDALKRLAESLRGEKGILARLRDAVARMVEYFKNRGDKEGVRRMKAADKLLAEFESALKEGVAPEQVKPEGVDRSVRESGDEPENKRRKDFAERFGVDESYVSDYANGMAQKNTGKAAIARRSMERQIYLADAGKTSKLSDIAKSLKSFKAALKEAFGDLDALIDEYRNMFEEERNMMEAARKKAEEEAAARKRHLDELSLLTEGQIDSRYAEALEKGDETEAREMLDEVARRKGYGDENNEYRMQHRAPSNPGYESDEARRNDIENGPDVNLEDIALGYNRQPDDYFTNPRGYLNDTPHGRESTDAVANALSSIRQGGRDVTVKVYRAVPTTMKEGKLRNGDWVSLSRRYAEMHGNHALNGKYRIMEDEVPAKDIWWDGNDVNEFGYDNGEDYKYKNVKNNRKSDDLVTRDDKGNVIPPSKRFNQRKADERY
-1815 QRGEGGVKPSK
+1815 SRRESK
-1826 AEVAL
+1826 A
-1831 RDAVIDRLRESGM
+1831 
-1844 DVIADEAE
+1844 
-1852 GQRVLDEVNGRA
+1852 
-1864 KVQMGDAPETF
+1864 
-1875 AERQKQAVESHGVV
+1875 
-1889 MPGLNESYVE
+1889 
-1899 VVKDI
+1899 
-1904 PRHEYTGSIAEATRE
+1904 
-1919 AIDAAKRKYA
+1919 
-1929 GKELTYNN
+1929 
-1937 YGANFNYTIS
+1937 
-1947 ANAIDICL
+1947 
-1955 SPKHQNLSANK
+1955 
-1966 GIHLALAEHL
+1966 
-1976 DEVIN
+1976 
-1981 KSVEVEEHPDY
+1981 
-1992 IKGKD
+1992 
-1997 GKRGEEVNP
+1997 
-2006 NAIMHRFYGVAVID
+2006 
-2020 GTPCRVMTLMRED
+2020 
-2033 GRSEEANGVHSYEVQ
+2033 
-2048 KIEVLDNE
+2048 
-2056 SPSTSNGVGTQ
+2056 
-2067 MKDLSAYPLAKLLK
+2067 
-2081 GVEKSYDKGKYL
+2081 
-2093 LDESKKRSVGLREQ
+2093 
-2107 RVDGADG
+2107 
-2114 VRFFRTANGEAY
+2114 
-2126 GFTVGGRIYIDPRI
+2126 
-2140 ATSETPVHEYA
+2140 
-2151 HLWAEALRNG
+2151 
-2161 NPKEWQNVVELM
+2161 
-2173 KGTNVWDEVKARY
+2173 
-2186 PELKSDDE
+2186 
-2194 IADEVIATYSGRR
+2194 
-2207 GAERLRE
+2207 
-2214 EQRKIAEGNGGVF
+2214 
-2227 EKAEAVNALERVKQ
+2227 
-2241 ALKKFWNGV
+2241 
-2250 ADFLHIHYKSAEEV
+2250 
-2264 ADRVMKDLLEG
+2264 
-2275 VDPRKM
+2275 
-2281 GKTKDGGVRFS
+2281 
-2292 AKQKRA
+2292 
-2298 LETASL
+2298 
-2304 GNVPRSLTVVSS
+2304 
-2316 AAGANVLNNI
+2316 
-2326 ENLAKEFEKSATQP
+2326 
-2340 KTFIGDVAK
+2340 
-2349 ALGASRF
+2349 
-2356 GSGSE
+2356 
-2361 YATFETKNGN
+2361 
-2371 IVTIRLANHNAHVS
+2371 
-2385 GFDHNDKDN
+2385 
-2394 GISIVISPK
+2394 
-2403 PNEGITND
+2403 
-2411 GNAHITE
+2411 
-2418 FYYDSIKLRRAEGK
+2418 
-2432 PLAEIVRS
+2432 
-2440 IKQALYSGEF
+2440 
-2450 KDTTGLA
+2450 
-2457 ERQEV
+2457 
-2462 NGEDVIRYQSSSENS
+2462 
-2477 DKTLAGVHNI
+2477 
-2487 TEEKLRKALKLG
+2487 
-2499 GLANPSVAVIDISKN
+2499 
-2514 SHEGFGEIS
+2514 
-2523 LILPS
+2523 
-2528 EKVAK
+2528 
-2533 RTGKN
+2533 
-2538 AGTWQGDAWT
+2538 
-2548 PTYPQIERRMS
+2548 
-2559 NKGAEKASKDVLSV
+2559 
-2573 PSDMYSE
+2573 
-2580 VRIGLD
+2580 
-2586 RWLDSGEANSAMAY
+2586 
-2600 MFLHE
+2600 
-2605 KGVAPEP
+2605 
-2612 KKIQPKF
+2612 
-2619 SDEAYNE
+2619 
-2626 LKSITAGNFNIYGIS
+2626 
-2641 KADAQKVLAMY
+2641 
-2652 IDAYFDGDKDLYED
+2652 
-2666 KTKAW
+2666 
-2671 LEKNRSIVDAGDKGG
+2671 
-2686 MRYAIAK
+2686 
-2693 ENVKLYDEYGF
+2693 
-2704 NYRGVQTFVRDVE
+2704 
-2717 YDHRN
+2717 
-2722 TGVDMN
+2722 
-2728 ATLNEVEDYI
+2728 
-2738 KTNSLTDEFNTW
+2738 
-2750 QEGKEKEYGIKEVIF
+2750 
-2765 DGFTPSGNR
+2765 
-2774 RYIPNTLE
+2774 
-2782 NVSKIMKKQGRNGAT
+2782 
-2797 GAWASFPN
+2797 
-2805 FAARLM
+2805 
-2811 PSYGTLEDIRSKKG
+2811 
-2825 LLTSDR
+2825 
-2831 EKIDDFREKWSKVFF
+2831 
-2846 ELGMKCQPDATGTF
+2846 
-2860 DDYGF
+2860 
-2865 DRLSEAAMTSDPQ
+2865 
-2878 AFLKQ
+2878 
-2883 EYNVDFSDEDTKR
+2883 
-2896 LKKMVKAIKEEYPA
+2896 
-2910 MYFETKFERPVYLNE
+2910 
-2925 FAAVVVP
+2925 
-2932 NDLGTDVKKA
+2932 
-2942 LSDLGIAMY
+2942 
-2951 EYDASKEGDRSRAF
+2951 
-2965 DEAVKS
+2965 
-2971 SGKIRFQF
+2971 
-2979 IGEKGAAEADHAEEV
+2979 
-2994 FANENVERSVREKG
+2994 
-3008 ELTDA
+3008 
-3013 EVAEKERD
+3013 
-3021 IDHSVRSSKEMAE
+3021 
-3034 ERLEIERKAKS
+3034 
-3045 DGTWLK
+3045 
-3051 APNGKRTNLNERQW
+3051 
-3065 VDVRTKN
+3065 
-3072 FKEWFG
+3072 
-3078 DWENDPENASKIV
+3078 
-3091 DENGEPLMVFHYTPE
+3091 
-3106 DFTVFGEGKEI
+3106 
-3117 GASTF
+3117 
-3122 YNASDANYAATAAVG
+3122 
-3137 DWFTSKSDL
+3137 
-3146 PDYMGKPM
+3146 
-3154 RVFLNIKEPSDGR
+3154 
-3167 SLEVLADEVG
+3167 
-3177 YEISSKDYEAFD
+3177 
-3189 EDRDNTAPIIEAGK
+3189 
-3203 NYQEKLRDRGYDGIF
+3203 
-3218 IADEEFG
+3218 
-3225 GTSYITFAP
+3225 
-3234 NQIKSAVEN
+3234 
-3243 DGSYS
+3243 
-3248 PKENDIRR
+3248 
-3256 SVREK
+3256 
-3261 KEDEKT
+3261 
-3267 ELTAEERELRDNLVE
+3267 LTAEERELRDNLVE

-3299 RVIGTE
+3299 RVIDTE
-3305 NERTRMTG
+3305 NERTR
-3313 AGSVREHRVYH
+3313 
-3324 GSGADFDVFD
+3324 
-3334 HSHMGEGEGAQAYG
+3334 
-3348 WGTYVTEVEGIGR
+3348 
-3361 TYAIQNTTKHNDAL
+3361 N
-3375 RALQHDVDA
+3375 
-3384 ISDQL
+3384 
-3389 NRRRDDL
+3389 
-3396 KYDEEQLKRANEWR
+3396 KRSKKS
-3410 AEAELDYEL
+3410 EAAR
-3419 FKDEAEELKEKYG
+3419 KRDEALYAVDWSTAFVSGKSREEAAEIRRERGRKFKEETKELYG
-3432 ESSPEYRNH
+3432 RVLSGNFDDVTLR
-3441 LFNDIYTDEMK
+3441 LIDKFVD
-3452 RAQSSV
+3452 
-3458 KSTEES
+3458 KSTPNNPYERPIS
-3464 IQYRKEKIAELEKA
+3464 KR
-3478 LKDKQVEI
+3478 
-3486 DELPKEFPRHLYTVE
+3486 LPTRT
-3501 IPDDNGSNY
+3501 
-3510 LDWDGHPTESLLKDV
+3510 
-3525 GSFLES
+3525 
-3531 NGFER
+3531 
-3536 VQDNPVRYEKGE
+3536 
-3548 SSVVLNPNATGAD
+3548 
-3561 LYAELQKALGS
+3561 LQK
-3572 DKKAS
+3572 
-3577 QALSELGC
+3577 
-3585 IGIKYPA
+3585 
-3592 DNMRGGREDGA
+3592 MRGGERTGSIDALFSRISESAVGKDGKTLPRAERERAIEEKKKELLKKWAIATGNWHTDIADFTEQREPIGSGTDSDVYLGKDGKSVIKVSKGKPYGKRFRPDVDNVA
-3603 KDYVIFNE
+3603 LFNTVFPGSRYTIEGYGEVDGKFVRFLKQPIVDFTSSTPLTEGERVAYMEKLGFKPINKENTAFSNGEIIASDLQKSNIVKDEQGNIRVI
-3611 NDAKITDHT
+3611 DADMKLHTKDFGGKFSYPDAETDT
-3620 RFLRTADGEVYGL
+3620 RTDGMQRFLRTADGEVYGL

-3657 LWGDMLRRKDSEQWS
+3657 LWGDMLRRKDSEQWN

-3685 EVKELYPELKT
+3685 EVKESYPELKT

-3721 RRVAEGEGGVF
+3721 RRVADGEGGVF

-3766 VEELAD
+3766 TEELAD
-3772 MAMKD
+3772 MAMRD

-3790 MRKRGEVGDEGVKS
+3790 MRKRGEVGETLATSGTYFSGGGLLEAGLKGVIDPKVAVEFSEKIAGVYADNHGNHIVVADVRDVDPKKLVGAVDGGEVQYFHASPVCKNFSKAKREGGEVELDKETALSTAEFIAKTRPKVVTIENVKGYRNSEALKIITDELTRQGYDWDADVYNTADYGGYTKRERLIVRAKRDGKLPPKPEKLPEELRKKGWYSAVEDLIPHLEEKKTGVPQGTDERLKNSGIDYRTIDKPLYVFGRGYANKTVGHAFADELLPTLTTGGGDIIIMPDGRVLKASPRVLARVTGLPDTYKMPETDQLSHTIVGNGIPTQLTEGVIAPLLDNAIPSAERATKRESVFDVADRVSQNLEGGTRAMRSDEIDRKYPNWLDGTTTDSGRHSTQVEGTRRTYNKVGDWIEKNIGKDAKILDASSGLGYGTADLKKRGFNIEDVEPYQSEERKKNNPATYSSYDDIPKDYDVIISNAVLNVIPDNWRSDVLHNMADHLKPGGIMFINTRKAGEERSIKDKIELDSPQEVLVKRNGKIASYQRFFAPKELKEWVEKELGNGYEVETANDNNSGTKGLAAVVVKKSDADIDRSVREFSPMELSNEDKQRRGDALRKAEPIDVKIKQIVKTKDMSARKAAEKWWKDNVGTSRFYDTEIGLVEINRASVGSSLAHRYSQAKLDAITSLVDGFNNAVYLGSMQDFSRQEGVKNHYFAYPINYNGYRNYVFCRAMQDANKNR
-3804 LKGEEALTALDSIFG
+3804 LYVHEVFLADNIEKGNTLQTAAFQPHGGITLYKDILANVLTANIG
-3819 ENEGS
+3819 
-3824 AIPPKISS
+3824 
-3832 FAKFKNL
+3832 
-3839 FKKPVRT
+3839 
-3846 FLGELVQVKE
+3846 
-3856 EVWNKILR
+3856 
-3864 NNRQD
+3864 
-3869 ITGTVLPTIENADF
+3869 
-3883 AIRDTD
+3883 
-3889 GSTLYVKRFKGD
+3889 
-3901 GQERMYN
+3901 
-3908 VVVVNKHGEV
+3908 
-3918 EDYISSVHIKRD
+3918 
-3930 NNLRNKIKKGAELF
+3930 
-3944 LPNARTTDG
+3944 
-3953 TMSRNNSTPGAKVAN
+3953 NNSEP
-3968 YSETAKPRYSRKPG
+3968 SKPRFSRKPG

-4027 SMLGLQEFMLAIDH
+4027 SMLGLQEFMYAIDH

-4080 FKPLMSAVAKLSGK
+4080 FKPLMSAVAKLSGN

-4113 DAVMRQREAQ
+4113 DAVMRQREAK

-4129 QKANPKGTKTIG
+4129 KKANPKGTKTIG

-4225 SDINELWS
+4225 SDINELWK

-4343 DLASVSDVWLQYDSV
+4343 DLASVGDVWLQYDSV
-4358 ADEWKPVFPDNIDAN
+4358 ADEWKPVFPDNIGAN

-4379 AQKMKAFEDK
+4379 AKKMEAFEDK
-4389 MEQRA
+4389 MKQMA
-4394 ENFPNLV
+4394 EKHPDLV
-4401 IRSNEA
+4401 QRSNEA

-4453 PDTDLTGAIG
+4453 PDTDFTGAVG
-4463 KVFEGA
+4463 KVLEGA

-4480 TTLNPDFI
+4480 TTFKPDFI

-4540 TSNETHKL
+4540 TSNETHRL

-4576 AIKRDGEISA
+4576 AIKRDGRISA
-4586 AQIWGGLNDA
+4586 ARFWGGLNNA
-4596 IDFANRA
+4596 VDFANRA

-4691 GRALTLASLLFGF
+4691 GKALTLAALLFGF
-4704 GALMSYLGNR
+4704 GALMSYLGSN

-4762 STLAGKEDGTTKDIA
+4762 SALAGKEGGTTKDIA

-4835 EYTKVYKTANGYL
+4835 ENTKVYKTTNGHL
-4848 VEIARALNDATGGN
+4848 VEISRALNDATGGN

-4885 GAFSFPDKLV
+4885 GAFSFPDELV
-4895 KTTETIMGDREFDWR
+4895 KITEMIMGDREFDWR
-4910 NTPFANRFVKNADE
+4910 YIPIANRFVRSADE